1 MKYVLISLSESS
13 KIDFSGVEKLAKTDH
28 LVFVYVKGKKT
39 LPVGVKA
46 ALEDL
51 KAEIEY
57 FEIGASA
64 ELWLAMSYLI
74 GYHTASKHDTIVITG
89 DKSKLPSKITKD
101 AKVYSAFRAA
111 VGGSASGTAS
121 SSKTSAKKTTAKKS
135 TTAKSSTAKK
145 TSTAKKSTTTKK
157 TTATKKSTTAK
168 KTSTSKSTAKK
179 TAAKKKNP
187 DVSDIITALSK
198 GDTKSASKQ
207 ITDLATSI
215 LKGKK

>member
-39 LPVGVKA
+39 LPTGVKA

-121 SSKTSAKKTTAKKS
+121 SSKTSAKKTTAKKT

-157 TTATKKSTTAK
+157 TTAKKTTTAK
-168 KTSTSKSTAKK
+168 KSSTSKSTAKK

-198 GDTKSASKQ
+198 GDTQRASKQ

-215 LKGKK
+215 FKGKK